1 MATKPFK
8 VIVVGGGPSGITA
21 AHILGHAGI
30 DFVVLERR
38 DDIVEDLGAS
48 LVLGPSSLRVFH
60 QVGILDKLME
70 IGCVLE
76 DNRGFT
82 ADGYRFKTSS
92 AFELLREHHGS
103 TPVAFHRAHLIRA
116 LYDALPDDAK
126 ARYHT
131 GKKLAEIRSTE
142 DGVVVTCA
150 DGSSYA
156 GSIVIGA
163 DGVHS
168 AVRRQMRRLA
178 IAEDPSREAEG
189 GWDPEAP
196 YKAHYRCMWA
206 SFPRPTTAGQSYETQ
221 GTDQSVMYITGSE
234 RGWIFCYEKLSKP
247 TTERVTFSKEDVE
260 AHGERFADW
269 PVTETLKVKDV
280 FKERYS
286 AGAAVLEEGIC
297 RHWSWNGRVVLVGDA
312 AHKFTP
318 NAGLGFN
325 NGVQDVVS
333 LVNGLR
339 KILGKDSESGSAS
352 ADQGAPLFEKLEAF
366 FQAYR
371 DERRESL
378 ETDLEQS
385 ARLTRLHAW
394 ASTKD
399 WIMARYIL
407 SWGFIQ
413 RLLMVYIVSP
423 MIQKARVIDFI
434 STGEPFEPGTFKWLY
449 PLLGSVS
456 KARAL

>member
-1 MATKPFK
+1 MLT
-8 VIVVGGGPSGITA
+8 
-21 AHILGHAGI
+21 
-30 DFVVLERR
+30 E
-38 DDIVEDLGAS
+38 
-48 LVLGPSSLRVFH
+48 
-60 QVGILDKLME
+60 
-70 IGCVLE
+70 
-76 DNRGFT
+76 
-82 ADGYRFKTSS
+82 TS
-92 AFELLREHHGS
+92 HGS
-103 TPVAFHRAHLIRA
+103 TPIAFHRAHLVRA
-116 LYDALPDDAK
+116 LYDTLPTDAK

-131 GKKLAEIRSTE
+131 GKKLAEIKSTD

-150 DGSSYA
+150 DGSSYT
-156 GSIVIGA
+156 GSFVIGA

-196 YKAHYRCMWA
+196 YKAHYRCMWS
-206 SFPRPTTAGQSYETQ
+206 SFPRPTAAGQSYETQ
-221 GTDQSVMYITGSE
+221 GTDRSVMYITGKE
-234 RGWIFCYEKLSKP
+234 RGWIFCYEKLDKP
-247 TTERVTFSKEDVE
+247 TNERVTFSQEDVE
-260 AHGERFADW
+260 AYGARFADW

-280 FKERYS
+280 FPERYS

-297 RHWSWNGRVVLVGDA
+297 QHWSWGGRVVLVGDA

-325 NGVQDVVS
+325 NGVQDVVA

-339 KILGKDSESGSAS
+339 KMVDGKDLEPGSEHAS
-352 ADQGAPLFEKLEAF
+352 DRVSPGFDELEAF

-371 DERRESL
+371 DERRELL

-385 ARLTRLHAW
+385 AKLTRLHAW

-413 RLLMVYIVSP
+413 RLMMTYIVSP
-423 MIQKARVIDFI
+423 VIQKAGVLDFV
-434 STGEPFEPGTFKWLY
+434 STGEPFEPGTFKWLH
-449 PLLGSVS
+449 PLLGGVS
-456 KARAL
+456 KA